1 MVKFLVSQ
9 KNQLRK
15 DLKTRHITMISIGGV
30 IGAGLFVGTGG
41 LIKSAGPGAILSYL
55 IGGILVVLVMRMLGE
70 MAVAN
75 TDSGSFSTYA
85 GQALGPWAGYTIGW
99 LYWFN
104 WIIINAIEATLA
116 GAIIHDRFPS
126 IPVWIGS
133 LFLIIIMTV
142 TNIYSVKIFGEFEY
156 WLACIKVTTIIIFL
170 CLGVAMISGF
180 VPGIESPGISNLIG
194 NGGFFPNGFLPVLLG
209 VVFVAFLISGSEV
222 AAIAAGESENPE
234 KNVIKAINSVVW
246 RLLLFFVGSV
256 AILVTVLPWNDA
268 NLLKAPYASVFA
280 LAGLPAAA
288 EIMNIVVLTSLLSV
302 LNSGIYTSSR
312 MLYSLAQKG
321 EAPRMFLQV
330 NKRGVPVWAILACV
344 FFAFICA
351 ILKFVSPDKMFA
363 FLANSSGGI
372 TIVMYIFIAFSH
384 LRMRK
389 NKEKVNPEDIKVK
402 MWLFPYL
409 TYITIAILFAIF
421 IAQVFIEGMRSQ
433 FFLTSLIVI
442 LVIASYFLFHFKKQG
457 SLASKEEYE
466 KQRFD
471 Y

>member
-1 MVKFLVSQ
+1 MVSQ
-9 KNQLRK
+9 KNELRK

-41 LIKSAGPGAILSYL
+41 LIKSAGPGAVLSYL

-70 MAVAN
+70 MAAVN

-85 GQALGPWAGYTIGW
+85 GQALGKWAGYTIGW

-104 WIIINAIEATLA
+104 WIIIIAFEATLA
-116 GAIIHDRFPS
+116 GAIIHEWLPS
-126 IPVWIGS
+126 IPLWIGS
-133 LFLIIIMTV
+133 LLLTLLMTV
-142 TNIYSVKIFGEFEY
+142 SNIYSVKIFGEFEY
-156 WLACIKVTTIIIFL
+156 WLACIKVGTIIIFL
-170 CLGVAMISGF
+170 CVGVAMILGF
-180 VPGIESPGISNLIG
+180 VPGIESPGVSNLTGI
-194 NGGFFPNGFLPVLLG
+194 GGFLPNGFLPVLLG

-268 NLLKAPYASVFA
+268 ELLKTPYASVFD

-288 EIMNIVVLTSLLSV
+288 QIMNIVVLTSLLSV
-302 LNSGIYTSSR
+302 LNSGVYTGSR

-321 EAPRMFLQV
+321 EAPRLFLKV
-330 NKRGVPVWAILACV
+330 NKRGVPVGAIWACV
-344 FFAFICA
+344 FFAIVCTV
-351 ILKFVSPDKMFA
+351 LKFVSPDKMFA

-384 LRMRK
+384 LRTRRK
-389 NKEKVNPEDIKVK
+389 REKENPGSLKVK

-409 TYITIAILFAIF
+409 TYITIGILFAIF
-421 IAQVFIEGMRSQ
+421 IAQAFIDGMGSQ
-433 FFLTSLIVI
+433 FFLTSLIVV
-442 LVIASYFLFHFKKQG
+442 LVISSYFLLHYKRDR
-457 SLASKEEYE
+457 SIPSKEEYE
-466 KQRFD
+466 KQGLD